1 MDKKRSL
8 CSLSAAEAGD
18 AIRRRASHAWV
29 AEVADQLKQI
39 VDIGFSI
46 SIDIGRAVISA
57 AEITVFT

>member
-1 MDKKRSL
+1 MDKLKSL
-8 CSLSAAEAGD
+8 CSLSTAEAED
-18 AIRRRASHAWV
+18 AIRRRASHTWV

-46 SIDIGRAVISA
+46 SIDIGRAVVSA